1 MPFIMIFPKLT
12 ATCQAINEHG
22 SHPVQFNQLVGA
34 ISTPLCAKGGM
45 VVWVRICD
53 YTRACQRPDD
63 ARLVHVAIICIFAH
77 KPDAY

>member
-22 SHPVQFNQLVGA
+22 SHPVQINQLVGA

-45 VVWVRICD
+45 G
-53 YTRACQRPDD
+53 QNM
-63 ARLVHVAIICIFAH
+63 
-77 KPDAY
+77 